1 MDSIEQ
7 SSPQI
12 GLIRRALPEE
22 AAVLTDLTLRSKAH
36 WGYSLALIEE
46 WRDIMK
52 VAPELIRNHPVYVVE
67 DSGRVCGYYSL
78 EHPDGDQ
85 IMLENLFID
94 PDFIGSGAGRALL
107 HHALAL
113 AASLGYRTVCLESD
127 PHAEGFYLKMG
138 AVRTGERPA
147 PIPGEPGRMLPKMR
161 MNL

>member
-1 MDSIEQ
+1 MERSLTKT
-7 SSPQI
+7 S
-12 GLIRRALPEE
+12 LIRRALPEE
-22 AAVLTDLTLRSKAH
+22 AALLTELTLRSKAH
-36 WGYSLALIEE
+36 WGYSHALIEE

-52 VAPELIRNHPVYVVE
+52 VAPELIRNHPVYVLE
-67 DSGRVCGYYSL
+67 NTGRVCGYYSL

-113 AASLGYRTVCLESD
+113 AASLGYRSVCLESD

-138 AVRTGERPA
+138 AIRIGERPA
-147 PIPGEPGRMLPKMR
+147 PIPGEPQRVLPKMR
-161 MNL
+161 INL